1 MIAALAELFSEV
13 MNDIRLEG
21 YLAALEDVPTPALQ
35 AGLRHAA
42 RTCQWFPKPAEV
54 RRAVDAALASQRV
67 LDKAR
72 EQVVRDDDWR
82 VAHHCQI
89 CADTGWAYVR
99 RGTQAVVPFGQ
110 VVGSH
115 ADWAVRPCVC
125 RDHNP
130 VIRERCQRVTRYGE
144 EAK

>member
-1 MIAALAELFSEV
+1 MIAALAKIFGEA
-13 MNDIRLEG
+13 MDDIRLEG

-67 LDKAR
+67 LEKAR

-89 CADTGWAYVR
+89 CADSGMAYVR
-99 RGTQAVVPFGQ
+99 RGTQEVVPHGQ

-115 ADWAVRPCVC
+115 ADWAVKPCVC